1 MKSFYDYVEEDPIAK
16 IEYSKGLYN
25 DQVHKV
31 EKEEY
36 IKNLLFADYVSKVKM
51 NKSRYDYVGDN
62 LFKDAASQI
71 GNKRK
76 KERERLTILESFI
89 QEDFFNYNN
98 NFKITHIISGGYEG
112 YYWCVELEGYGQTVI
127 ISIPMMSNI
136 NVKNFEHAYKGMFA
150 FSVKESQYC
159 QSIKKMSYKIEDVA
173 EFIKEYFG
181 LDKVNED
188 EY

>member
-1 MKSFYDYVEEDPIAK
+1 MKSFYDYMEEDPIAK

-36 IKNLLFADYVSKVKM
+36 IKNLLFADYVGKVKRHQ
-51 NKSRYDYVGDN
+51 SRYDFIENVIKEAQSQVG
-62 LFKDAASQI
+62 K
-71 GNKRK
+71 KKK
-76 KERERLTILESFI
+76 KEREQLSVLENFI
-89 QEDFFNYNN
+89 RKDFFNGDNS
-98 NFKITHIISGGYEG
+98 FKITHITSGGYES
-112 YYWCVELEGYGQTVI
+112 YYYSVELEGYGQTVI

-136 NVKNFEHAYKGMFA
+136 NVQNFEHAYKGMFA

-173 EFIKEYFG
+173 EYIKEYFELG
-181 LDKVNED
+181 KVNND

>member
-1 MKSFYDYVEEDPIAK
+1 MKSFYDYMQEDPIAK

-36 IKNLLFADYVSKVKM
+36 IKNLLFADYVGKVKRHQ
-51 NKSRYDYVGDN
+51 SRYDFIENVIKEAQSQVG
-62 LFKDAASQI
+62 K
-71 GNKRK
+71 KKK
-76 KERERLTILESFI
+76 KEREQLSVLENFI
-89 QEDFFNYNN
+89 REDFFNGDNS
-98 NFKITHIISGGYEG
+98 FKITHITSGGYES
-112 YYWCVELEGYGQTVI
+112 YYYSVELEGYGQTVI

-136 NVKNFEHAYKGMFA
+136 NVQNFEHAYKGMFA

-173 EFIKEYFG
+173 EYIKEYFELG
-181 LDKVNED
+181 KVNND

>member
-1 MKSFYDYVEEDPIAK
+1 MKSFYDYMEEDPIAK

-36 IKNLLFADYVSKVKM
+36 IKNLLFADYVGKVKRHQ
-51 NKSRYDYVGDN
+51 SRYDFIENVIKEAQSQVG
-62 LFKDAASQI
+62 K
-71 GNKRK
+71 KKK
-76 KERERLTILESFI
+76 KEREQLSVLENFI
-89 QEDFFNYNN
+89 RKDFFNGDNS
-98 NFKITHIISGGYEG
+98 FKITHITIGGYES
-112 YYWCVELEGYGQTVI
+112 YYYSVELEGYGQTVI

-136 NVKNFEHAYKGMFA
+136 NVQNFEHAYKGMFA

-173 EFIKEYFG
+173 EYIKEYFELG
-181 LDKVNED
+181 KVNND

>member
-1 MKSFYDYVEEDPIAK
+1 MEEDPIAK

-36 IKNLLFADYVSKVKM
+36 IKNLLFADYVGKVKRHQ
-51 NKSRYDYVGDN
+51 SRYDFIENVIKEAQSQVG
-62 LFKDAASQI
+62 K
-71 GNKRK
+71 KKK
-76 KERERLTILESFI
+76 KEREQLSVLENFI
-89 QEDFFNYNN
+89 REDFFNGDNS
-98 NFKITHIISGGYEG
+98 FKITHITSGGYES
-112 YYWCVELEGYGQTVI
+112 YYYSVELEGYGQTVI

-136 NVKNFEHAYKGMFA
+136 NVQNFEHAYKGMFA

-173 EFIKEYFG
+173 EYIKEYFELG
-181 LDKVNED
+181 KVNND

>member
-1 MKSFYDYVEEDPIAK
+1 MKSFYDYMEEDLIAK

-36 IKNLLFADYVSKVKM
+36 IKNLLFADYVGKVKRHQ
-51 NKSRYDYVGDN
+51 SRYDFIENVIKEAQSQVG
-62 LFKDAASQI
+62 K
-71 GNKRK
+71 KKK
-76 KERERLTILESFI
+76 KEREQLSVLENLI
-89 QEDFFNYNN
+89 RKDFFNGDNS
-98 NFKITHIISGGYEG
+98 FKITHITSGGYES
-112 YYWCVELEGYGQTVI
+112 YYYSVELEGYGQTVI

-136 NVKNFEHAYKGMFA
+136 NVQNFEHAYKGMFA

-173 EFIKEYFG
+173 EYIKEYFELG
-181 LDKVNED
+181 KVNND

>member
-1 MKSFYDYVEEDPIAK
+1 MKSFYDYMEEDPIAK

-36 IKNLLFADYVSKVKM
+36 IKNLLFADYVGKVKRHQ
-51 NKSRYDYVGDN
+51 SRYDFIENVIKEAQSQVG
-62 LFKDAASQI
+62 K
-71 GNKRK
+71 KKK
-76 KERERLTILESFI
+76 KEREQLAVLENFI
-89 QEDFFNYNN
+89 REDFFNGDNS
-98 NFKITHIISGGYEG
+98 FKITNIISGGYESC
-112 YYWCVELEGYGQTVI
+112 YYSVELEGYGQTVI

-136 NVKNFEHAYKGMFA
+136 NVQNFEHAYKGMFA

-173 EFIKEYFG
+173 EYIKEYFELG
-181 LDKVNED
+181 KVNND

>member
-1 MKSFYDYVEEDPIAK
+1 MKSFYDYMEEDPIAK

-36 IKNLLFADYVSKVKM
+36 IKNLLFADYVGKVKRHQ
-51 NKSRYDYVGDN
+51 SRYDFIENVIKEAQSQVG
-62 LFKDAASQI
+62 
-71 GNKRK
+71 K
-76 KERERLTILESFI
+76 KKKNEREQVAVLENFIL
-89 QEDFFNYNN
+89 EDFFNGDNS
-98 NFKITHIISGGYEG
+98 FKITSIISGGYESC
-112 YYWCVELEGYGQTVI
+112 YYSVELEGYGQTVI

-136 NVKNFEHAYKGMFA
+136 NVQNFEHAYKGMFA

-173 EFIKEYFG
+173 EYIKEYFELG
-181 LDKVNED
+181 KVNND

>member
-1 MKSFYDYVEEDPIAK
+1 MKSFYDYMEEDPIAK

-36 IKNLLFADYVSKVKM
+36 IKSLLFTDYVGKVKRHQ
-51 NKSRYDYVGDN
+51 SRYDFIEDVIKEAQSQVG
-62 LFKDAASQI
+62 K
-71 GNKRK
+71 KKK
-76 KERERLTILESFI
+76 KEREQLSVLENFI
-89 QEDFFNYNN
+89 REDFFNGDNS
-98 NFKITHIISGGYEG
+98 FKITSIISGGYESC
-112 YYWCVELEGYGQTVI
+112 YYSVELEGYGQTVI

-136 NVKNFEHAYKGMFA
+136 NVQNFEYAYKGMFA

-173 EFIKEYFG
+173 EYIKEYFELG
-181 LDKVNED
+181 KVNND

>member
-1 MKSFYDYVEEDPIAK
+1 MKSFYDYMEEDPIAK

-36 IKNLLFADYVSKVKM
+36 IKNLLFADYVGKVKRHQ
-51 NKSRYDYVGDN
+51 SRYDFIENVIKEAQSQVG
-62 LFKDAASQI
+62 K
-71 GNKRK
+71 KKK
-76 KERERLTILESFI
+76 KEREQLAVLENFI
-89 QEDFFNYNN
+89 REDFFNGDNS
-98 NFKITHIISGGYEG
+98 FKITDIISGGYESC
-112 YYWCVELEGYGQTVI
+112 YYSVELEGYGQTVI

-136 NVKNFEHAYKGMFA
+136 NVQNFEHAYKGTFA

-173 EFIKEYFG
+173 EYIKEYFELG
-181 LDKVNED
+181 KVNND

>member
-1 MKSFYDYVEEDPIAK
+1 MKSFYDYMEEDPIAK

-36 IKNLLFADYVSKVKM
+36 IKNLLFADYVGKVKRHQ
-51 NKSRYDYVGDN
+51 SRYDFIENVIKEAQSQVG
-62 LFKDAASQI
+62 K
-71 GNKRK
+71 KKK
-76 KERERLTILESFI
+76 KEREQLAVLENFI
-89 QEDFFNYNN
+89 REDFFNGDNS
-98 NFKITHIISGGYEG
+98 FKITDIISGGYESC
-112 YYWCVELEGYGQTVI
+112 YYSVELEGYGQTVI

-136 NVKNFEHAYKGMFA
+136 NVQNFEHAYKGMFA

-173 EFIKEYFG
+173 EYIKEYFELG
-181 LDKVNED
+181 KVNND

>member
-1 MKSFYDYVEEDPIAK
+1 MKSFYDYIEEDPIAK

-36 IKNLLFADYVSKVKM
+36 IKNLLFADYVGKVKRHQ
-51 NKSRYDYVGDN
+51 SRYDFIENVIKEAQSQVG
-62 LFKDAASQI
+62 K
-71 GNKRK
+71 KKK
-76 KERERLTILESFI
+76 KEREQLSVLENLI
-89 QEDFFNYNN
+89 RKDFFNGDNS
-98 NFKITHIISGGYEG
+98 FKITHITSGGYES
-112 YYWCVELEGYGQTVI
+112 YYYSVELEGYGQTVI

-136 NVKNFEHAYKGMFA
+136 NVQNFEHAYKGMFA

-173 EFIKEYFG
+173 EYIKEYFELG
-181 LDKVNED
+181 KVNND

>member
-1 MKSFYDYVEEDPIAK
+1 MKSFYDYMEEDPIAK

-36 IKNLLFADYVSKVKM
+36 IKNLLFADYVGKVKRHQ
-51 NKSRYDYVGDN
+51 SRYDFIENVIKEAQSQVG
-62 LFKDAASQI
+62 KK
-71 GNKRK
+71 KR
-76 KERERLTILESFI
+76 KEREQLSVLENFI
-89 QEDFFNYNN
+89 REDFFNGDNS
-98 NFKITHIISGGYEG
+98 FKITHINSGGYES
-112 YYWCVELEGYGQTVI
+112 YYYSVELEGYGQTVI

-136 NVKNFEHAYKGMFA
+136 NVQNFEHAYKGMFA

-173 EFIKEYFG
+173 EYIKEYFELG
-181 LDKVNED
+181 KVNND

>member
-1 MKSFYDYVEEDPIAK
+1 MKSFYDYMEEDPIAK

-25 DQVHKV
+25 DQVHKI

-36 IKNLLFADYVSKVKM
+36 IKNLLFADYVGKVKRHQ
-51 NKSRYDYVGDN
+51 SRYDFIENVIKEAQSQVG
-62 LFKDAASQI
+62 K
-71 GNKRK
+71 KKK
-76 KERERLTILESFI
+76 KEREQLSVLENFI
-89 QEDFFNYNN
+89 REDFFNGDNS
-98 NFKITHIISGGYEG
+98 FKITHITSGGYES
-112 YYWCVELEGYGQTVI
+112 YYYSVELEGYGQTVI

-136 NVKNFEHAYKGMFA
+136 NVQNFEHAYKGMFA

-173 EFIKEYFG
+173 EYIKEYFELG
-181 LDKVNED
+181 KVNND

>member
-1 MKSFYDYVEEDPIAK
+1 MKSFYDYTEEDPIAK

-36 IKNLLFADYVSKVKM
+36 IKNLLFADYVGKVKRHQ
-51 NKSRYDYVGDN
+51 SRYDFIENVIKEAQSQVG
-62 LFKDAASQI
+62 K
-71 GNKRK
+71 KKK
-76 KERERLTILESFI
+76 KEREQLAVLENFI
-89 QEDFFNYNN
+89 REDFFNGDNS
-98 NFKITHIISGGYEG
+98 FKITDIISGGYES
-112 YYWCVELEGYGQTVI
+112 YYYSVELEGYGQTVI

-136 NVKNFEHAYKGMFA
+136 NVQNFEHAYKGMFA
-150 FSVKESQYC
+150 FSVKEFQYC

-173 EFIKEYFG
+173 EYIKEYFELG
-181 LDKVNED
+181 KVNND

>member
-1 MKSFYDYVEEDPIAK
+1 MKSFYDYMEEDPIAK
-16 IEYSKGLYN
+16 IEYAKGLYN

-36 IKNLLFADYVSKVKM
+36 IKNLLLADYVSKVKM

-62 LFKDAASQI
+62 LFKDAGSQI
-71 GNKRK
+71 GNKKK
-76 KERERLTILESFI
+76 KERERLAILESFI
-89 QEDFFNYNN
+89 QEDFFNGNN
-98 NFKITHIISGGYEG
+98 NFKIAHITSGGYES
-112 YYWCVELEGYGQTVI
+112 YYWGVEFEGYGQAVV

-136 NVKNFEHAYKGMFA
+136 NVKNFEHAYKGMFV

-159 QSIKKMSYKIEDVA
+159 QSVKKKSYKIEDVA
-173 EFIKEYFG
+173 EYIKSYFE
-181 LDKVNED
+181 LDKVNND

>member
-1 MKSFYDYVEEDPIAK
+1 MKSFYDYMEEDPIAK

-36 IKNLLFADYVSKVKM
+36 IKNLLFADYVGKVKRHQ
-51 NKSRYDYVGDN
+51 SRYDFIENVIKEAQSQVG
-62 LFKDAASQI
+62 K
-71 GNKRK
+71 KKK
-76 KERERLTILESFI
+76 KEREQLAVLENFI
-89 QEDFFNYNN
+89 REDFFNGDNS
-98 NFKITHIISGGYEG
+98 FKITNIISGGYES
-112 YYWCVELEGYGQTVI
+112 YYYSVELEGYGQTVI

-136 NVKNFEHAYKGMFA
+136 NVQNFEHAYKGMFA

-173 EFIKEYFG
+173 EYIKEYFELG
-181 LDKVNED
+181 KVNND

>member
-1 MKSFYDYVEEDPIAK
+1 MKSFYDYMEEDPIAK

-36 IKNLLFADYVSKVKM
+36 IKNLLFADYVGKVKRHQ
-51 NKSRYDYVGDN
+51 SRYDFIENVIKEAQSQVG
-62 LFKDAASQI
+62 K
-71 GNKRK
+71 KKK
-76 KERERLTILESFI
+76 KEREQLSVLENFI
-89 QEDFFNYNN
+89 REDFFNGDNS
-98 NFKITHIISGGYEG
+98 FKITHITSGGYES
-112 YYWCVELEGYGQTVI
+112 YYYSVELEGYGQTVI

-136 NVKNFEHAYKGMFA
+136 NVQNFEHAYKGMFA

-173 EFIKEYFG
+173 EYIKEYFELG
-181 LDKVNED
+181 KVNND

>member
-1 MKSFYDYVEEDPIAK
+1 MKSFYDYMEEDPIAK

-36 IKNLLFADYVSKVKM
+36 IKNLLFADYVGKVKRHQ
-51 NKSRYDYVGDN
+51 SRYDFIENVIKEAQSQVG
-62 LFKDAASQI
+62 K
-71 GNKRK
+71 KKK
-76 KERERLTILESFI
+76 KEREQLAVLENFI
-89 QEDFFNYNN
+89 REDFFNGDNS
-98 NFKITHIISGGYEG
+98 FKITSIISGGYESC
-112 YYWCVELEGYGQTVI
+112 YYSVELEGYGQTVI

-136 NVKNFEHAYKGMFA
+136 NVQNFEHAYKGMFA

-173 EFIKEYFG
+173 EYIKEYFELG
-181 LDKVNED
+181 KVNND

>member
-1 MKSFYDYVEEDPIAK
+1 MKSFYDYMEEDPITK

-36 IKNLLFADYVSKVKM
+36 IKNLLFADYVGKVKRHQ
-51 NKSRYDYVGDN
+51 SRYDFIENVI
-62 LFKDAASQI
+62 KEAQSQVD
-71 GNKRK
+71 KKKK
-76 KERERLTILESFI
+76 KEREQLSVLENFI
-89 QEDFFNYNN
+89 REDFFNGDNS
-98 NFKITHIISGGYEG
+98 FKITNITSGGYES
-112 YYWCVELEGYGQTVI
+112 YYYSVELEGYGQTVI

-136 NVKNFEHAYKGMFA
+136 NVQNFEHAYKGMFA

-173 EFIKEYFG
+173 EYIKEYFELG
-181 LDKVNED
+181 KVNND

>member
-1 MKSFYDYVEEDPIAK
+1 MKSFYDYMEEDPIAK

-36 IKNLLFADYVSKVKM
+36 IKNLLFADYVGKVKRHQ
-51 NKSRYDYVGDN
+51 SRYDFIENVIKEAQSQVG
-62 LFKDAASQI
+62 K
-71 GNKRK
+71 KKK
-76 KERERLTILESFI
+76 KEREQLSVLENFI
-89 QEDFFNYNN
+89 REDFFNGDNS
-98 NFKITHIISGGYEG
+98 FKITHITSGGYES
-112 YYWCVELEGYGQTVI
+112 YYYSVELEGYGQTVI

-136 NVKNFEHAYKGMFA
+136 NVQNFEHAYKGTFA

-159 QSIKKMSYKIEDVA
+159 QSIKKMSYKIEEVA
-173 EFIKEYFG
+173 EYIKEYFELG
-181 LDKVNED
+181 KVNND

>member
-1 MKSFYDYVEEDPIAK
+1 MKSFYDYMEEDPIAK

-36 IKNLLFADYVSKVKM
+36 IKNLLFADYVGKVKRHQ
-51 NKSRYDYVGDN
+51 SRYDFIENVIKEAQSQVG
-62 LFKDAASQI
+62 K
-71 GNKRK
+71 KKK
-76 KERERLTILESFI
+76 KEREQLSILENFI
-89 QEDFFNYNN
+89 REDFFNGDNS
-98 NFKITHIISGGYEG
+98 FKITHIISGGYES
-112 YYWCVELEGYGQTVI
+112 YYYSIELEGYGQTVI

-136 NVKNFEHAYKGMFA
+136 NMQNFEHAYKGMFA

-173 EFIKEYFG
+173 EYIKEYFELG
-181 LDKVNED
+181 KVNND

>member
-1 MKSFYDYVEEDPIAK
+1 MKDFYDYMEEDPIAK

-36 IKNLLFADYVSKVKM
+36 IKNLLFSDYVSKVKM
-51 NKSRYDYVGDN
+51 HKSRYDYVGDN
-62 LFKDAASQI
+62 LFKEARSQI
-71 GNKRK
+71 GNKKK
-76 KERERLTILESFI
+76 KERERLAVLESFI
-89 QEDFFNYNN
+89 QEDFFDYNN
-98 NFKITHIISGGYEG
+98 SFKITHITSGGYEA
-112 YYWCVELEGYGQTVI
+112 YYWGVELEGYGQTVVI
-127 ISIPMMSNI
+127 QIPMMSNI
-136 NVKNFEHAYKGMFA
+136 NVQNFKHAYDGRFV

-173 EFIKEYFG
+173 EYIKEYFE

-188 EY
+188 DD

>member
-1 MKSFYDYVEEDPIAK
+1 MKSFYDYMEEDPIAK
-16 IEYSKGLYN
+16 IEYLKGLYN

-36 IKNLLFADYVSKVKM
+36 IKNLLFADYVGKVKRHQ
-51 NKSRYDYVGDN
+51 SRYDFIENVIKEAQSQVG
-62 LFKDAASQI
+62 K
-71 GNKRK
+71 KKK
-76 KERERLTILESFI
+76 KEREQLAVLENFI
-89 QEDFFNYNN
+89 REDFFNGDNS
-98 NFKITHIISGGYEG
+98 FKITNIISGGYES
-112 YYWCVELEGYGQTVI
+112 YYYSVELEGYGQTVI

-136 NVKNFEHAYKGMFA
+136 NVQNFEHAYKGMFA

-173 EFIKEYFG
+173 EYIKEYFELG
-181 LDKVNED
+181 KVNND